1 MQRKL
6 LFMLTLLTGVLFF
19 TASNYGAGFS
29 LSQSQSIDLNG
40 TWLGTLKVASME
52 LRIVFHISGNAEE
65 GYKATMD
72 SPDQGANDIPVDSV
86 IVSSGK
92 VRLAVS
98 IIKGFFEGAVSKDGL
113 TLDGSW
119 SQGGRS
125 FPLVL
130 KKVEK
135 VKELKRPQE
144 PKEPFPYKQEDVKYE
159 NKSAGVTLAGTLT
172 IPEGKGP
179 FPAAILITGSG
190 KQNRNEEL
198 LGHKPF
204 LVLSDYLTRRGIAV
218 LRSDDRGAGES
229 TGDFAKAT
237 SADFAGDVRSAV
249 EFMKTRPE
257 IDHNK
262 IGLIGHSEGGLIAP
276 MIAADDKDVA
286 YIVMMAGPGL
296 TGEQIILLQSKLI
309 AEANG
314 VDENQINKDIA
325 LSEKVLA
332 VAKSKI
338 DSTEAAGKIENVI
351 KNYYQGLSEEDKKKE
366 EYSEKATSAQIK
378 RVLSPWFRYFLAYD
392 PVSALEKVKCPVLAI
407 DGEKDLQVP
416 PKEDLAAI
424 KAALEKG
431 GNKNFEVKELPGLNH
446 MFQKA
451 KTGSPLE
458 YGKIDET
465 IDPSALKIMGDWILK
480 IVK

>member
-1 MQRKL
+1 MKKQL
-6 LFMLTLLTGVLFF
+6 LLSLTLLAVILFY
-19 TASNYGAGFS
+19 TEGIYGAGFS
-29 LSQSQSIDLNG
+29 QPQPQSFDIAG
-40 TWLGTLKVASME
+40 TWLGTLKVASIE

-72 SPDQGANDIPVDSV
+72 SPDQGAKDIPVDSV
-86 IVSSGK
+86 VVSSGK

-98 IIKGFFEGAVSKDGL
+98 IIKGFFEGTVSEDSL

-119 SQGGRS
+119 SQGGRN

-135 VKELKRPQE
+135 VQEANRPQE

-159 NKSAGVTLAGTLT
+159 NKTAGITLAGTLT

-198 LGHKPF
+198 MGHKPF

-218 LRSDDRGAGES
+218 LRSDDRGEGES
-229 TGDFAKAT
+229 TGDFSKST
-237 SADFAGDVRSAV
+237 SADFAGDVQSAF
-249 EFMKTRPE
+249 EFMMTRPE

-276 MIAADDKDVA
+276 MVAAENKDVA

-332 VAKSKI
+332 IAKSKI
-338 DSTEAAGKIENVI
+338 DSSEAAGKIENVF
-351 KNYYQGLSEEDKKKE
+351 KNYYEGLSEEDKKKE
-366 EYSEKATSAQIK
+366 EYSEKAALAQIK

-392 PVSALEKVKCPVLAI
+392 PVPALEKVKCPVLAI

-446 MFQKA
+446 LFQKA
-451 KTGSPLE
+451 ETGSPLE